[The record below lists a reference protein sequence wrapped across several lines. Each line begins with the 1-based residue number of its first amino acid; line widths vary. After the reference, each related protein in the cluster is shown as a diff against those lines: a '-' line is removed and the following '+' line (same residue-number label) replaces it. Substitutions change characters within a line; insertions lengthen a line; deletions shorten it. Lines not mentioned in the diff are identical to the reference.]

1 MFRIFKKKLNNQKQ
15 KGMTLIELLV
25 ALVIFSIITGVVL
38 FNYGDFNASLTMQNL
53 ADDIALTVRR
63 AQSYAIGVRG
73 RSGDFNIGYGVY
85 FDITQYNSESPD
97 TDLYDGTNKSF
108 ILYKKYIPL
117 DSGSSDFS
125 PVYEN
130 EDGTCD
136 GSNGDCL
143 EMLYITSS
151 DYISEIKV
159 KPSGEDEQTLG
170 GEDNHKGVNIL
181 FIRRNTEQYISE
193 MVKNFCW
200 ENTGTSPS
208 DKPSIEYV
216 KIKISSLKD
225 LDSEKFIT
233 ISNTGQ
239 ISVSNQDD

>member
-15 KGMTLIELLV
+15 RGMTLIELLV
-25 ALVIFSIITGVVL
+25 ALVIFSIITGIVL

-97 TDLYDGTNKSF
+97 TDLYRGSNKSF
-108 ILYKKYIPL
+108 ILYKKSIPL
-117 DSGSSDFS
+117 DSGSSGFS

-130 EDGTCD
+130 EDGICD

-159 KPSGEDEQTLG
+159 KPSGEDEQALG
-170 GEDNHKGVNIL
+170 GEDNPKGVNIL
-181 FIRRNTEQYISE
+181 FIRPNPEPYICVME
-193 MVKNFCW
+193 NNLCW